1 MAGGL
6 LNLVAYGNQNVILNS
21 NPKKT
26 FFKSTYAKYTNFGLQ
41 KFRIDFDGQKN
52 LRMSEDSKFT
62 FYIPRYAELL
72 MDTYLVITL
81 PNIWSPVLPPAS
93 CNESWTPYE
102 FKWIE
107 NVGTQLIKDITISV
121 GGQTL
126 QKITGNYL
134 LALIQRNF
142 NGTERDLYNRMTGN
156 IPEMNNPAFSSTN
169 NGKYPNAFY
178 NYTNEPAGIEPSIRF
193 RKLYIPINA
202 WFTMSSKMA
211 FPLVALQYNTLQ
223 IDITLRPVRDLFVIR
238 DVSNVNTGEETLPA
252 LFPQYSTPNYIQ
264 PNFND
269 NLQQFYRFIQQ
280 PPNVELNYGNST
292 RSDWNADVHLMS
304 TYGFLSGDEAKQ
316 FASMPQQYLIKSV
329 YEWNYENV
337 TGSRRVWLQSTLGM
351 VSSWMFYFQRS
362 DAYLRNEWSNYSNW
376 PYNYKPVGL
385 IPAPNEL
392 VPCPW
397 TPPPCDNPSLVECYG
412 PGWNP
417 ALNEP
422 TGLFMTQSFSVE
434 NQKDIL
440 LNLGIL
446 LDGKYRENILDAG
459 IYNYLEKYTSSR
471 GSAPDGLYC
480 YNFCLNTEPT
490 EFQPSGAINASKF
503 STIELEF
510 TTFYPPL
517 DPSANFLTICDPET
531 NVPIG
536 VNKPTWRIYDYNYNL
551 TIFEERFNMLTFVGG
566 NCGLMYAR

>member
-269 NLQQFYRFIQQ
+269 TLQQFYRFIQQ